1 MSEELKKYINENSS
15 NLLDKKD
22 KQISKEQVY
31 FHLSNSLNSYNWN
44 IDRLQ
49 NINQNQKEQLK
60 NDIKTFLFMSLKSSL
75 YLPVKINNHSKNALW
90 DFNEANFDTN
100 REKWLDT
107 FEFNKYFRNLEEAF
121 KLIIELWWL
130 EKFQKEMWKL
140 YIESHDN
147 ISMNMDLFWDKNE
160 KNPFTKNFRD
170 WYLKN
175 TSNLSPQEIDE
186 LVHTQFKD
194 DKMKF
199 LKWLSIALWTEL
211 WPEAVEIA
219 INFFYD
225 IGKAIIQIPE
235 YMYFKYR
242 FETAK
247 TELQKKE
254 YKMKMKTRL
263 DDNMALW
270 LIALAYDWTSDVTV
284 NLIWANTSADP
295 KWSRFRELIHSI
307 WKPDTWT
314 PAWLKEVIIWL
325 LPFIKFRSSRWF
337 KRASSSV
344 WELWE
349 TKKWITQKNTEVSKK
364 PKVLY
369 NINKN
374 NWEWKTSKLLK
385 KEWIVSTWT
394 VVDWTT
400 KRVNNWEIA
409 EANPK
414 TTALNEKLNNPSQN
428 IVKERKLSNGE
439 TIKFSSNEY
448 LESYKEWLEKVWEFM
463 KWIDDWVLISS
474 NAMYIKIS
482 EYKLLPDDFDIIIRD
497 KDFSKVHKKL
507 EEALKK
513 WQISDLE
520 IHSIDKT
527 FPSNVKNPA
536 TIGKLITEWN
546 AKIVF
551 NLETKNGIPIEVEL
565 FADWKWNWLIQLWTI
580 PRTVESFF
588 LNWKEIKVSW
598 ILDLKDTYT
607 INLMNEILN
616 NNVTKFWEKAK
627 DGARIYNLTH
637 YLRSTGI
644 NKPRDLLAHIDEVVA
659 KYREYWWKDLSKWLE
674 WIFAKVPEVKE
685 ILGEIIK
692 DYEKQQR
699 IYDRKKWWL
708 PEFQEFTE
716 SMNRSKAD
724 LHKIYL
730 EVKENKQIPPERKQ
744 EIIDILDKNELKNK
758 DIMKITLNNEDFAY
772 FYEMSIIN
780 SEYIST
786 IRKILSSNQ

>member
-1 MSEELKKYINENSS
+1 MSEELKKYLNENSS

-31 FHLSNSLNSYNWN
+31 LKLLSSLNNYNSN
-44 IDRLQ
+44 IDRLT
-49 NINQNQKEQLK
+49 NIPAQQKEQLK
-60 NDIKTFLFMSLKSSL
+60 KDIKTFLFMSLKNVL
-75 YLPVKINNHSKNALW
+75 YLPVKIDNHPKNAIW
-90 DFNEANFDTN
+90 EFNESTFDTN
-100 REKWLDT
+100 REKWLDS
-107 FEFNKYFRNLEEAF
+107 FEFNKFFRNLEQAF
-121 KLIIELWWL
+121 RLIIELWWL
-130 EKFQKEMWKL
+130 AKFQKEMWRL
-140 YIESHDN
+140 YIETNDSLT
-147 ISMNMDLFWDKNE
+147 MNMDLFWDKHE
-160 KNPFTKNFRD
+160 ANPFTKNFKD
-170 WYLKN
+170 WYLKK
-175 TSNLSPQEIDE
+175 TSNLSPQEIND
-186 LVHTQFKD
+186 LIHTQFRD
-194 DKMKF
+194 DKIKF
-199 LKWLSIALWTEL
+199 LKWLSIAIGTEL
-211 WPEAVEIA
+211 WPEALEIA

-225 IGKAIIQIPE
+225 IWKAIPQYPE
-235 YMYFKYR
+235 FLYFKLR
-242 FETAK
+242 HSIAK
-247 TELQKKE
+247 TEIQKKE
-254 YKMKMKTRL
+254 YEMKMKARL

-270 LIALAYDWTSDVTV
+270 LVALAYDWTSDVTV
-284 NLIWANTSADP
+284 NLMWANTSADP
-295 KWSRFRELIHSI
+295 KWSRFRWLIHSI

-337 KRASSSV
+337 KRTSSSV

-349 TKKWITQKNTEVSKK
+349 TKKWITQKSAEVSKK
-364 PKVLY
+364 PKVPY

-374 NWEWKTSKLLK
+374 NWEWKTSKLIK
-385 KEWIVSTWT
+385 KEWVVSAWIVS
-394 VVDWTT
+394 DWSV
-400 KRVNNWEIA
+400 KRINNWEIT
-409 EANPK
+409 ETNPK
-414 TTALNEKLNNPSQN
+414 TTALNEKLNDPSWN
-428 IVKERKLSNGE
+428 IVKERKLSNGK

-448 LESYKEWLEKVWEFM
+448 LESYKEWLERVWNLM
-463 KWIDDWVLISS
+463 KWVEDWVLMSS

-482 EYKLLPDDFDIIIRD
+482 EYKLLPDDFDIVIRD

-513 WQISDLE
+513 WQITNLE

-527 FPSNVKNPA
+527 FHSNVKNPA

-551 NLETKNGIPIEVEL
+551 NLETKNGIPMEVEL

-616 NNVTKFWEKAK
+616 NNVSRFWEKVK
-627 DGARIYNLTH
+627 DWARIYNLTH
-637 YLRSTGI
+637 YLKSTGI
-644 NKPRDLLAHIDEVVA
+644 NKPRDLLAHIDEVVV

-685 ILGEIIK
+685 MLWEIIK
-692 DYEKQQR
+692 EYEKQQR

-716 SMNRSKAD
+716 SMNRNKAE

-744 EIIDILDKNELKNK
+744 EIIDRLKSYEK
-758 DIMKITLNNEDFAY
+758 EIESIRKQSLNNEDFAY
-772 FYEMSIIN
+772 FYEMSIIQKEFIKKIN
-780 SEYIST
+780 EYL
-786 IRKILSSNQ
+786 K